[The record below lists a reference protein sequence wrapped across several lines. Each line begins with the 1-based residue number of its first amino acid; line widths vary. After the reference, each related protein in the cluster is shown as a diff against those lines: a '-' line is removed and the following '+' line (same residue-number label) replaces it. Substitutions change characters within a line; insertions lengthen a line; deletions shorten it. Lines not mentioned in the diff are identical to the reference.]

1 MSQPATLV
9 ITVDGKEYKV
19 KLSQLTAIDAKDF
32 RASVGVSLAQAIAG
46 GSGDLDVIA
55 GLVWLAR
62 RKIERGLPYA
72 KVAASLTY
80 ESDID
85 LSEPDATEP
94 TAEDDP
100 GEA

>member
-1 MSQPATLV
+1 MADPAVLV
-9 ITVDGKEYKV
+9 ITVDGTQYKV

-32 RASVGVSLAQAIAG
+32 RAAVGVSLAQAIAG

-72 KVAASLTY
+72 KVAAALTY
-80 ESDID
+80 DSDID
-85 LSEPDATEP
+85 LTEPDDAATP
-94 TAEDDP
+94 EDDP